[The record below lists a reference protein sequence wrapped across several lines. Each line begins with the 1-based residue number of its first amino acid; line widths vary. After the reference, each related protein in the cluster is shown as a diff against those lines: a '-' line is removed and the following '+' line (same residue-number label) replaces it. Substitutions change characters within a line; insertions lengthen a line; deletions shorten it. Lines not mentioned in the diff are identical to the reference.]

1 MLFLKMRLTSPTRI
15 ENKFNVN
22 YALSKENFIQLQI
35 KEADDDT
42 VLDKNEMQILMHYND
57 ILH

>member
-35 KEADDDT
+35 KEADDDN
-42 VLDKNEMQILMHYND
+42 NE
-57 ILH
+57 